1 MQDTRSI
8 YKNQLYVY
16 TIAVKTLKMKL
27 RKTVSFTIAPKR
39 IKQLEITL
47 TKEAQDWY
55 VENYNTLVKESKKT

>member
-1 MQDTRSI
+1 M
-8 YKNQLYVY
+8 KN
-16 TIAVKTLKMKL
+16 LKMKL

-55 VENYNTLVKESKKT
+55 VKNYKTLVKESKKT